1 MDNLKSVDQFISQ
14 LYREAAQVPLADF
27 SQWALDLLQQ
37 VISFDGAI
45 WATGHVENK
54 QFHTQCSVDVSPQ
67 IFDKLQQYL
76 AINPIYSAITEK
88 IGRAVDMS
96 DVLDDETFYQ
106 SKLYKACFQPFGI
119 ERILS
124 SVHLEQESGIFTLL
138 TLYRYERQHKFS
150 KEEKQQQNQLLY
162 HLLSASSYRQF
173 LALSENSNH
182 SLSAI
187 CDVKG
192 LFHAVQ
198 PDFIALINEQLTQ
211 PIKQRLPFTIDAKKR
226 HYQLNNLHIDQ
237 LQHGELFQL
246 SLRQL
251 NPLDQLS
258 KREQEVVDGICEGNT
273 FKQIAKQLN
282 LSPSTVSN
290 HLYRIY
296 LKLGINTRSELVSL
310 VLKHSG

>member
-1 MDNLKSVDQFISQ
+1 
-14 LYREAAQVPLADF
+14 
-27 SQWALDLLQQ
+27 
-37 VISFDGAI
+37 
-45 WATGHVENK
+45 
-54 QFHTQCSVDVSPQ
+54 
-67 IFDKLQQYL
+67 
-76 AINPIYSAITEK
+76 
-88 IGRAVDMS
+88 MS

-106 SKLYKACFQPFGI
+106 SKLYNACFKPFGI

-138 TLYRYERQHKFS
+138 TLYRYDREHTFTKH
-150 KEEKQQQNQLLY
+150 EKQQQNQLLF

-173 LALSENSNH
+173 LALSENSTQG
-182 SLSAI
+182 LSAI
-187 CDVKG
+187 CDIKG

-198 PDFIALINEQLTQ
+198 PDFIALINEQLSQ
-211 PIKQRLPFTIDAKKR
+211 PIKQRLPFTIDINKT
-226 HYQLNNLHIDQ
+226 HYQLNNLHFEQ
-237 LQHGELFQL
+237 QQHGELFQI

-258 KREQEVVDGICEGNT
+258 KREQQVVEGICEGNT

-296 LKLGINTRSELVSL
+296 LKLGINTRSELVTL
-310 VLKHSG
+310 ALQVK